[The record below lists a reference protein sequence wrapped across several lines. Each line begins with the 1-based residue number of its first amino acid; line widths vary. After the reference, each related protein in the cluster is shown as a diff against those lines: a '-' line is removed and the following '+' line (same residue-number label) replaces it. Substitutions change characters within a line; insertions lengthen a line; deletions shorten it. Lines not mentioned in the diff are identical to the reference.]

1 MYKFKNVFDFLLY
14 VIFVVIGFGVLYVY
28 YNFIIKNF
36 EFIVKL

>member
-14 VIFVVIGFGVLYVY
+14 VIFVVIGFRVLY